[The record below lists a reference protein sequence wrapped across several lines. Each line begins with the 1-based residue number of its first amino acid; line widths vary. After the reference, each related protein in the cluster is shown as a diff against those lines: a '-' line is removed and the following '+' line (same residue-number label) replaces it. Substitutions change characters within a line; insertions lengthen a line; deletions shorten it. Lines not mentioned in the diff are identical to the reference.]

1 MYRAAYPLP
10 YKERVSRMNRF
21 VGIEEKP
28 PFPSLLLLGIQHV
41 LALFSGLVAVPL
53 IVGMALGLPSA
64 EITILVQGSLLTSG
78 AGTLIQCLG
87 LGRLGARLPI
97 CMGSAFVFIAPS
109 ITVGSQMGIQAVFGA
124 SMVCGVIA
132 YILSFFIGRLQKLI
146 PPIVTGTIV
155 ALIGLGLLPLG
166 FTWLAGGDGAFYGR
180 PASFIVGGLVLIVLL
195 VTSQSKKGLVSSF
208 SVIIAIMAGYAA
220 SGLFGMLDLGHV
232 KQASW
237 LSFPDL
243 LHFGWPTFSYSAVV
257 ILMIAQLTAVLE
269 SIGNTYGTGAV
280 VKREITRKHLSGAIS
295 VDGIGSMIAPLF
307 NGFPLTCFAQN
318 IGVISITRVASRYAV
333 AAAGGV
339 LILLGLIP
347 KFSAIVAG
355 MPAPV
360 LGGAAMIMFG
370 SIVSSG
376 VSQIKDA
383 GPFDQRSA
391 MIFSTS
397 LALGLGFGLA
407 PDSAFSYFPSSLAV
421 LLESGV
427 AIGGFTAILLNG
439 VLPRPSSPKAA
450 E

>member
-1 MYRAAYPLP
+1 
-10 YKERVSRMNRF
+10 MNRF

-28 PFPSLLLLGIQHV
+28 PFPSLILLGIQHV

-53 IVGMALGLPSA
+53 IVGMALGLPSPD
-64 EITILVQGSLLTSG
+64 ITILVQGSLLTSG

-109 ITVGSQMGIQAVFGA
+109 ITVGSQLGIQAVFGA
-124 SMVCGVIA
+124 SIICGILA
-132 YILSFFIGRLQKLI
+132 YILSFFIGRVQKLI

-166 FTWLAGGDGAFYGR
+166 FTWLAGGESSFYGK
-180 PASFIVGGLVLIVLL
+180 PVSFVVGGLVLIILL
-195 VTSQSKKGLVSSF
+195 VTSQSKRGLVASF
-208 SVIIAIMAGYAA
+208 SVIIAIVAGYIA
-220 SGLFGMLDLGHV
+220 SAFFGMLDLSHV
-232 KQASW
+232 QGSDW
-237 LSFPDL
+237 VSFPNL
-243 LHFGWPTFSYSAVV
+243 LHFGWPTFSYSAIV
-257 ILMIAQLTAVLE
+257 ILMIAQLTAILE
-269 SIGNTYGTGAV
+269 SIGNTYGTGAAAQ
-280 VKREITRKHLSGAIS
+280 KEITPKHLSGAIS
-295 VDGIGSMIAPLF
+295 MDGIGSIIAPFF
-307 NGFPLTCFAQN
+307 NGFSLTCFAQN

-339 LILLGLIP
+339 LVLLGLIP

-360 LGGAAMIMFG
+360 LGGASMVMFG

-376 VSQIKDA
+376 VAQIKDS
-383 GPFDQRSA
+383 GPFDQRA
-391 MIFSTS
+391 MMIFSTS

-407 PDSAFSYFPSSLAV
+407 PEGAFEYFPSSLAV

-427 AIGGFTAILLNG
+427 AIGGFTAILLNRI
-439 VLPRPSSPKAA
+439 LPPSSSPKVD